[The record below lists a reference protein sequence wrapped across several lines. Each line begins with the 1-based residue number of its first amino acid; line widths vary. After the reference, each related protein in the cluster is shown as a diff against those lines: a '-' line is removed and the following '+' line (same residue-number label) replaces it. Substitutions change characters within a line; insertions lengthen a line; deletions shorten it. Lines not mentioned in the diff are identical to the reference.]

1 MKPDWVCGSEIS
13 WPEAGVMTSED
24 EVAEAESQK
33 SGRPQSVMINVYL
46 KIRAIE
52 VRTSRIREDWRQEE
66 SFTDVFTR
74 MRDDKNLKTK
84 NYPGILPVVA
94 ASPTKVFSRYQS
106 FRLRIAVEEL
116 ELPR

>member
-1 MKPDWVCGSEIS
+1 MKIS

-46 KIRAIE
+46 EIRGIELIE
-52 VRTSRIREDWRQEE
+52 VRISRIREDWRQEE

-84 NYPGILPVVA
+84 NYPGIFPVFA
-94 ASPTKVFSRYQS
+94 ASPTKVLSRYQS
-106 FRLRIAVEEL
+106 FRLRIAVKEL
-116 ELPR
+116 RPPR